1 MVLEWEGDFLE
12 RFSLMSVA
20 ENMLVAVGACLFGMV
35 IRKGFFYFFD
45 FLELMEEVR
54 VLVWWRWPQVW
65 G

>member
-1 MVLEWEGDFLE
+1 MG
-12 RFSLMSVA
+12 RFSLMSMA
-20 ENMLVAVGACLFGMV
+20 GNMLVAVGACLFGMV
-35 IRKGFFYFFD
+35 TRKGFFDFFD